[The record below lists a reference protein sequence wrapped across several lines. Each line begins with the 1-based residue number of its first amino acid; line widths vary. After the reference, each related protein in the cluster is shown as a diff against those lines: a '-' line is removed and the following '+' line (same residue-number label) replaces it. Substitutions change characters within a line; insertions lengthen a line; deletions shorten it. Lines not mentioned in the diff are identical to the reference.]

1 MRYFFI
7 LFLILYPFN
16 LYANIKDD
24 LKLKLKETNNVY
36 FKFTQKIN
44 KKMEEGE
51 CKISYPK
58 KIFCKYN
65 DLYEKIIVSNG
76 NSLIINSKKI
86 RNYLNYKIKDTPL
99 NLILDKNF
107 LLKKLDEIEKVEEN
121 NETFY
126 FDITQEKNKI
136 TIYFDKNNHD
146 IIGWTTLD
154 IYQNKVE
161 TKLFD
166 VQTNLMIDEKIFI
179 VQKYLN

>member
-1 MRYFFI
+1 
-7 LFLILYPFN
+7 
-16 LYANIKDD
+16 
-24 LKLKLKETNNVY
+24 
-36 FKFTQKIN
+36 
-44 KKMEEGE
+44 MEEGE

-136 TIYFDKNNHD
+136 TIYFDKNNYD